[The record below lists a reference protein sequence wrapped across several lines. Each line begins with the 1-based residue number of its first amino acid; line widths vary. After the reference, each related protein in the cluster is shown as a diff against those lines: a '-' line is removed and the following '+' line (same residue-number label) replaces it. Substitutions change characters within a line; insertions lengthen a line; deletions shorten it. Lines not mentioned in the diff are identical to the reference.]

1 MDFEGGWREGLP
13 NIHNTTLTL
22 FSKMVHKG
30 GVGQNVLKLSLWFM
44 DDPLGIYTQSRE
56 IKTNLFLQDRTSFH
70 VILHSNSYVLQ
81 S

>member
-30 GVGQNVLKLSLWFM
+30 GVGQNVLKTVLYGLWM
-44 DDPLGIYTQSRE
+44 IP
-56 IKTNLFLQDRTSFH
+56 
-70 VILHSNSYVLQ
+70 
-81 S
+81 